1 MNNFRNNLF
10 IKFAAVVFIIIALFE
25 GMLIFTLTK
34 SFNIHLKDRLI
45 IIATEIANNKHYNVN
60 NLIQLQHKYKIYPLF
75 VNVTTINKDVKN
87 VKEKEGFEIKTIKIY
102 TIKDKILIYHHIKN
116 NKLISVKT
124 ILSGNNEKIELV
136 KTISLAIS
144 FFIYLIVLVIG
155 YKFINT
161 IANNIENT
169 IKRLKFFNSNV
180 SHELKTPL
188 TIIKGEIELALKAK
202 ECDEKLLQSILD
214 EINYIND
221 ITEKLLF
228 LTKQDFTNKQFK
240 EIDLEDIIFELFEK
254 YSKKI
259 SINLDIKEDEFI
271 IYGDKTLLKIA
282 ISNLIENSI
291 KYHAKHINIS
301 LLKSKNKIK
310 LIIEDDGIG
319 IPKEKLPFIF
329 DEFYRVDE
337 SRNKKIK
344 GFGLGLAI
352 VQSIFKLHKA
362 KLNVISDTNK
372 GVKFIIEFN
381 NKMV

>member
-259 SINLDIKEDEFI
+259 SINLDIKDDEFI
-271 IYGDKTLLKIA
+271 IYGDKILLKIA

>member
-1 MNNFRNNLF
+1 MNNFRNDLF

-25 GMLIFTLTK
+25 GILIFTLTK
-34 SFNIHLKDRLI
+34 SFNMHLKDRLV
-45 IIATEIANNKHYNVN
+45 IIATEIANNKNYNIN
-60 NLIQLQHKYKIYPLF
+60 NLVKLQHKYKIYPLF
-75 VNVTTINKDVKN
+75 INVTTIDKGVKN
-87 VKEKEGFEIKTIKIY
+87 IKLKEGFEVKTIKTY
-102 TIKDKILIYHHIKN
+102 TGKDKMLIYNHIKN
-116 NKLISVKT
+116 NKLISIKT
-124 ILSGNNEKIELV
+124 IISGNNEKIEIV

-144 FFIYLIVLVIG
+144 FFIYLIVLLIG
-155 YKFINT
+155 YKFIDT

-188 TIIKGEIELALKAK
+188 TIIKGEIELALKTK
-202 ECDEKLLQSILD
+202 ECDEKLLKSILD

-228 LTKQDFTNKQFK
+228 LTKKDFTHKQFK
-240 EIDLEDIIFELFEK
+240 KIDLEDIILELFEK

-259 SINLDIKEDEFI
+259 SINLNINEDEFI
-271 IYGDKTLLKIA
+271 IYGDKTLLKMA

-291 KYHAKHINIS
+291 KYHAKHLNIA
-301 LLKSKNKIK
+301 LFNSKHKTT
-310 LIIEDDGIG
+310 LVIEDDGIG
-319 IPKEKLPFIF
+319 IPKENLPFIF

-362 KLNVISDTNK
+362 KVNVISDTNE
-372 GVKFIIEFN
+372 GVKFIIEFS

>member
-1 MNNFRNNLF
+1 MNNFRNDLF

-25 GMLIFTLTK
+25 GILIFTLTK
-34 SFNIHLKDRLI
+34 SFNMHLKDRLV
-45 IIATEIANNKHYNVN
+45 IIATEIANNKNYNIN
-60 NLIQLQHKYKIYPLF
+60 NLVTLQHKYKIYPLF
-75 VNVTTINKDVKN
+75 VNVTTIDNGVKN
-87 VKEKEGFEIKTIKIY
+87 IKGKEGFEVKTIKTY
-102 TIKDKILIYHHIKN
+102 TGKDKMLIYNHIKN
-116 NKLISVKT
+116 NKLISIKT
-124 ILSGNNEKIELV
+124 IISGNNEKIELV

-144 FFIYLIVLVIG
+144 FFIYLIVLLIG
-155 YKFINT
+155 YKFIDT
-161 IANNIENT
+161 IAKNIENT

-188 TIIKGEIELALKAK
+188 TIIKGEIELALKSK
-202 ECDEKLLQSILD
+202 EYDEKLLKSILY

-228 LTKQDFTNKQFK
+228 LTKKDFTNKQFK
-240 EIDLEDIIFELFEK
+240 EIDLEDIILELFEK

-259 SINLDIKEDEFI
+259 SINLDISEDEFI
-271 IYGDKTLLKIA
+271 IYGDKTLLKMA

-291 KYHAKHINIS
+291 KYHAKHIKIS
-301 LLKSKNKIK
+301 LSKSKHKIK

-362 KLNVISDTNK
+362 KVNVISDTNE
-372 GVKFIIEFN
+372 GVKFIIEFS

>member
-1 MNNFRNNLF
+1 MNNFRNDLF

-25 GMLIFTLTK
+25 GILIFTLTK
-34 SFNIHLKDRLI
+34 SFNMHLKDRLV
-45 IIATEIANNKHYNVN
+45 IIATSIANNKNYNIN
-60 NLIQLQHKYKIYPLF
+60 NLVQLQHKYKIYPLF
-75 VNVTTINKDVKN
+75 VNVTTIDNGVKN
-87 VKEKEGFEIKTIKIY
+87 IKIKEGFEVKTIKTY
-102 TIKDKILIYHHIKN
+102 TGKDKMLIYNHIKN

-124 ILSGNNEKIELV
+124 IISGNNEKIEIV

-144 FFIYLIVLVIG
+144 FFIYLIVLLIG
-155 YKFINT
+155 YKFIDT

-202 ECDEKLLQSILD
+202 ECDEKLLKSILD

-228 LTKQDFTNKQFK
+228 LTKRDFTNKQFK
-240 EIDLEDIIFELFEK
+240 EIDLEDIILELFEK

-259 SINLDIKEDEFI
+259 SINLDISEDEFM
-271 IYGDKTLLKIA
+271 IYGDKTLLKMA

-301 LLKSKNKIK
+301 LSKSKNKIQ
-310 LIIEDDGIG
+310 LIIQDDGIG

-362 KLNVISDTNK
+362 KVNVISDTNE
-372 GVKFIIEFN
+372 GVKFIIEFS

>member
-1 MNNFRNNLF
+1 MNNFRNDLF

-34 SFNIHLKDRLI
+34 SFNMHLKDRLV
-45 IIATEIANNKHYNVN
+45 IIATEIANNKNYNIN
-60 NLIQLQHKYKIYPLF
+60 NLVQLQHKYKIYPLF
-75 VNVTTINKDVKN
+75 VNVTTINNGVKN
-87 VKEKEGFEIKTIKIY
+87 IKEKEGFEIKTIKTY
-102 TIKDKILIYHHIKN
+102 TGKDKMLIYNHIKN
-116 NKLISVKT
+116 NKLISIKT
-124 ILSGNNEKIELV
+124 IISGNNEKIELV

-144 FFIYLIVLVIG
+144 FFIYLIVLLIG
-155 YKFINT
+155 YKFIDT

-188 TIIKGEIELALKAK
+188 TIIKGEIELALKSK
-202 ECDEKLLQSILD
+202 ECDENLLKSILD

-221 ITEKLLF
+221 ITDKLLF
-228 LTKQDFTNKQFK
+228 LTKRDFTNKQFQ
-240 EIDLEDIIFELFEK
+240 EIDLEDIILELFEK

-259 SINLDIKEDEFI
+259 SINLNINEDEFI
-271 IYGDKTLLKIA
+271 IYGDKTLLKMA

-301 LLKSKNKIK
+301 LSKSKNKIQ

-319 IPKEKLPFIF
+319 IPKDKLPFIF

-362 KLNVISDTNK
+362 KVNVISDTNE

-381 NKMV
+381 NKML

>member
-1 MNNFRNNLF
+1 MNNFRNDLF

-25 GMLIFTLTK
+25 GILIFTLTK
-34 SFNIHLKDRLI
+34 SFNMHLKDRLV
-45 IIATEIANNKHYNVN
+45 IIATEIANNKKYNIN
-60 NLIQLQHKYKIYPLF
+60 NLMEIQHKYKVYPLF
-75 VNVTTINKDVKN
+75 INVTTINGNNKHLNIK
-87 VKEKEGFEIKTIKIY
+87 KGFEIKTISSV
-102 TIKDKILIYHHIKN
+102 TGKDKMLIYNYLNKN
-116 NKLISVKT
+116 RLITVKT
-124 ILSGNNEKIELV
+124 VISGNSEKIELV

-144 FFIYLIVLVIG
+144 FFLYLIVLLIG
-155 YKFINT
+155 YKFIDT
-161 IANNIENT
+161 IANNIEKT

-188 TIIKGEIELALKAK
+188 TIIKGEIELALKSK
-202 ECDEKLLQSILD
+202 ECDEKLLKSILD

-228 LTKQDFTNKQFK
+228 LTKRDFTNKQFQ
-240 EIDLEDIIFELFEK
+240 EIDLEDIILELFEK

-259 SINLDIKEDEFI
+259 SINLDISEDEFM
-271 IYGDKTLLKIA
+271 IYGDKTLLKMA

-291 KYHAKHINIS
+291 KYHAKHIKIS
-301 LLKSKNKIK
+301 LSKSKHKTK

-352 VQSIFKLHKA
+352 VQSIFKLHKT
-362 KLNVISDTNK
+362 KVNVISDTNK
-372 GVKFIIEFN
+372 GVKFIIEFSD
-381 NKMV
+381 KMV

>member
-1 MNNFRNNLF
+1 MNNLRNDLF

-25 GMLIFTLTK
+25 GILIFTLTK
-34 SFNIHLKDRLI
+34 SFNMHLKDRLV
-45 IIATEIANNKHYNVN
+45 IIATEIANNKNYNIN
-60 NLIQLQHKYKIYPLF
+60 NLVKLQHKYKIYPLF
-75 VNVTTINKDVKN
+75 VNVTTIDKAIKN
-87 VKEKEGFEIKTIKIY
+87 IKEKEGFEIKTIKTY
-102 TIKDKILIYHHIKN
+102 TGKDKMLIYNHIKN
-116 NKLISVKT
+116 NKLISIKT
-124 ILSGNNEKIELV
+124 IISGNSEKIEIV

-144 FFIYLIVLVIG
+144 FFIYLIVLLIG
-155 YKFINT
+155 YKFIDT

-202 ECDEKLLQSILD
+202 ECDEKLLKSILD

-228 LTKQDFTNKQFK
+228 LTKKDFTNKQFK
-240 EIDLEDIIFELFEK
+240 EIDLEDIILELFEK

-259 SINLDIKEDEFI
+259 SINLDISEDEFI
-271 IYGDKTLLKIA
+271 IYGDKTLLKMA

-291 KYHAKHINIS
+291 KYHAKHLNIS
-301 LLKSKNKIK
+301 LSKSKNKIQ

-319 IPKEKLPFIF
+319 IPKDKLPFIF

-362 KLNVISDTNK
+362 KVNVISDTNE

-381 NKMV
+381 NKML

>member
-1 MNNFRNNLF
+1 MNNLRNDLF

-34 SFNIHLKDRLI
+34 SFNMHLKDRLV
-45 IIATEIANNKHYNVN
+45 IIATEIANNKNYNIN
-60 NLIQLQHKYKIYPLF
+60 NLVKLQHKYKIYPLF
-75 VNVTTINKDVKN
+75 VNVTTINKGVKN
-87 VKEKEGFEIKTIKIY
+87 IKEKEGFEIKTIKTY
-102 TIKDKILIYHHIKN
+102 TGKDKMLIYNHIKN
-116 NKLISVKT
+116 NKLISIKT
-124 ILSGNNEKIELV
+124 IISGNNEKIELV

-144 FFIYLIVLVIG
+144 FFIYLIVLLIG
-155 YKFINT
+155 YKFIDT

-188 TIIKGEIELALKAK
+188 TIIKGEIELALKSK
-202 ECDEKLLQSILD
+202 EYDEKLLKSILD

-228 LTKQDFTNKQFK
+228 LTKKDFTNKQFK
-240 EIDLEDIIFELFEK
+240 EIDLEDIILELFEK

-259 SINLDIKEDEFI
+259 SINLDMNEDEFI
-271 IYGDKTLLKIA
+271 IYGDKTLLKMA
-282 ISNLIENSI
+282 VSNLIENSI
-291 KYHAKHINIS
+291 KYHAKHININLS
-301 LLKSKNKIK
+301 KSKNKIK

-362 KLNVISDTNK
+362 KVNVISDTNE

-381 NKMV
+381 NKML